1 MCMRV
6 HDMHMSPFFLS
17 EPGFEQ
23 FKVSERLHGNWIRL
37 YLEENNS
44 EVLFNLGTKVRR
56 QYLDA
61 LRTLSL
67 SLSRQTAQYD
77 VYSMVVGTVVVLEVR
92 VLVQSHGSAA
102 KLSLMD
108 GQYLCPMVPP
118 HVTRAHVLGSSS
130 EMVFLGL
137 AFFSVSDI

>member
-1 MCMRV
+1 MICMCNL
-6 HDMHMSPFFLS
+6 FLFLL

-23 FKVSERLHGNWIRL
+23 FKISERLHGNWIRL

-61 LRTLSL
+61 LKTLSL
-67 SLSRQTAQYD
+67 SLSRQVAQYD

-92 VLVQSHGSAA
+92 VLV
-102 KLSLMD
+102 
-108 GQYLCPMVPP
+108 
-118 HVTRAHVLGSSS
+118 R
-130 EMVFLGL
+130 
-137 AFFSVSDI
+137 FSY

>member
-1 MCMRV
+1 MICMCNL
-6 HDMHMSPFFLS
+6 FLFLL

-23 FKVSERLHGNWIRL
+23 FKISERLHGNWVRL

-61 LRTLSL
+61 LKTLSL
-67 SLSRQTAQYD
+67 SLSRQVAQYD

-92 VLVQSHGSAA
+92 VLV
-102 KLSLMD
+102 
-108 GQYLCPMVPP
+108 
-118 HVTRAHVLGSSS
+118 R
-130 EMVFLGL
+130 
-137 AFFSVSDI
+137 FSY